1 MLTLN
6 YIMNEMRLHVFTAN
20 DWVYFL
26 WWCNSWKC
34 MTKSKS
40 NCDFQN
46 TVEKCIV
53 YLSHPTIFLS
63 KSDVYQVP
71 IFILVLEDLINHL
84 QSLLLSQLQSV
95 MDSCNS
101 KLQSTTNYF
110 NYIRCNWSRWL
121 PTFILQNPKIDSS
134 RGKFIF
140 LKFISRFLLD
150 VFNN

>member
-1 MLTLN
+1 ML
-6 YIMNEMRLHVFTAN
+6 IPPELHYEWDAYMFSPQN

-26 WWCNSWKC
+26 WWCNLWKC

-46 TVEKCIV
+46 TVGKCIV

-63 KSDVYQVP
+63 KSDEHGHL
-71 IFILVLEDLINHL
+71 IFILVLEDLTNHL

-95 MDSCNS
+95 MDSCES
-101 KLQSTTNYF
+101 QKLKSTTNYF

-121 PTFILQNPKIDSS
+121 PTFILKPKNLFSPEANLYSLNLLVDF
-134 RGKFIF
+134 FI
-140 LKFISRFLLD
+140 R
-150 VFNN
+150 